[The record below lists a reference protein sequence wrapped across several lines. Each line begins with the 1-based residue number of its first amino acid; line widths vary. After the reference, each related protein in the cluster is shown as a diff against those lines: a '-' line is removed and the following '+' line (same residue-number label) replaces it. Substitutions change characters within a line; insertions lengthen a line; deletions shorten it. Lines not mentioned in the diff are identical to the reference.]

1 MVSFGTKR
9 GFWNADAYQARKEQ
23 WRRAAGITEQTLV
36 ELPSL
41 PGTQPTRRKQFL
53 QPQPRQQSL
62 IIQRGQSLMQRS
74 EECTRPLTR
83 NRSRSKSAPSS
94 SDTQQVTEA
103 FDKPAAPNGAKRSAI
118 NRRHSVSSCA
128 ADKGK
133 DNRLHGIMMVRNEF
147 EVLRELFREY
157 DVHRTGQITR
167 DDFIREVARLT
178 PGIKDHAESMFHAAD
193 RDGSGA
199 LDFCEF
205 LRMYAPTLTRKQVTK
220 LCNKYG
226 GVYYKEDIAELCRTK
241 EQRLKRDEQIKLGE
255 EKMRLEVGE
264 LQKAFAQW
272 CRPGKTTISMKTLRG
287 KCPSIKFEELDQWLT
302 QYSTKGE
309 LDKDAFVSLCSH
321 HYGVCVHDNAMAL
334 AGNLKREGWFSGADK

>member
-1 MVSFGTKR
+1 MSR
-9 GFWNADAYQARKEQ
+9 
-23 WRRAAGITEQTLV
+23 
-36 ELPSL
+36 
-41 PGTQPTRRKQFL
+41 
-53 QPQPRQQSL
+53 PQ
-62 IIQRGQSLMQRS
+62 
-74 EECTRPLTR
+74 ECTRPPTR

-94 SDTQQVTEA
+94 SDTQQVS
-103 FDKPAAPNGAKRSAI
+103 DKPAAPNGAKRSAI

-157 DVHRTGQITR
+157 DVQRTGQITR

-178 PGIKDHAESMFHAAD
+178 PGIKDHAESMFHSAD

-205 LRMYAPTLTRKQVTK
+205 LQMYAPTLTRKQVTK
-220 LCNKYG
+220 LCSKYG
-226 GVYYKEDIAELCRTK
+226 GVYYKEDIAELCRTN
-241 EQRLKRDEQIKLGE
+241 EQRLREDEQTNVGE
-255 EKMRLEVGE
+255 EKMRMEVGE
-264 LQKAFAQW
+264 LQKAFVQW

-302 QYSTKGE
+302 QYSTEGE
-309 LDKDAFVSLCSH
+309 LDRDAFVSLCSH
-321 HYGVCVHDNAMAL
+321 HYGVSVHDNAMAL
-334 AGNLKREGWFSGADK
+334 AGNLKRKGWFGAHK